1 VCEEI
6 FSEIFL
12 ELIFTVTRQKPKPVR
27 CVVPVGELHYGC
39 LIEAECVAG
48 V

>member
-1 VCEEI
+1 VFEEI

-12 ELIFTVTRQKPKPVR
+12 ELILTVTWQKPKPVR
-27 CVVPVGELHYGC
+27 CVVSVGELYYGC
-39 LIEAECVAG
+39 LIEMDCVAG